1 MANKGLLGF
10 NADLTWRC
18 LKSLKFL
25 GSSAPRGT
33 RYWVPDLKSNQPD
46 TLRCHPDPKCRTGCA
61 LIFEL
66 VRERPML
73 TAKNI
78 EPGWSGPIAEKG
90 NFQHE

>member
-33 RYWVPDLKSNQPD
+33 RSGIPHLKAINEA
-46 TLRCHPDPKCRTGCA
+46 RCLAAPTNKVESVAP
-61 LIFEL
+61 
-66 VRERPML
+66 
-73 TAKNI
+73 
-78 EPGWSGPIAEKG
+78 
-90 NFQHE
+90 